1 MECLSFIGT
10 KIFHGLK
17 GLADIISNGI
27 QGLQLMEEIIPHKG
41 ICFQRTGCVLV
52 LRQGDGDVDF
62 HHTLFC
68 TCLIISVTKRGWGE
82 HNNSF
87 NCLLGQTK
95 DFS

>member
-1 MECLSFIGT
+1 MVLRSYNYFRYG
-10 KIFHGLK
+10 
-17 GLADIISNGI
+17 NGVGVKSYFLEVYI
-27 QGLQLMEEIIPHKG
+27 EILMEEIIPHKG

-52 LRQGDGDVDF
+52 LKQGDGDVDF

-68 TCLIISVTKRGWGE
+68 TCLITSVTKRGWGE

-87 NCLLGQTK
+87 NCLLDQMK